1 MNKDQQRFNEQDAPL
16 KNTDHAFVK
25 VKEDGSPDKRVDS
38 SNQDKM
44 NEESRKTT
52 AEESSVEKGRS

>member
-25 VKEDGSPDKRVDS
+25 VKEDGSPDKSINTGTQEKISKNERGE
-38 SNQDKM
+38 
-44 NEESRKTT
+44 NEES
-52 AEESSVEKGRS
+52 SLEKGRS

>member
-25 VKEDGSPDKRVDS
+25 VKEDGSPDKRVHS

-44 NEESRKTT
+44 SEETRTTT
-52 AEESSVEKGRS
+52 AEESSMEKDRS